1 MTQNQND
8 SARGRAEPESELY
21 FGDASSF
28 TVSVHNDNGN
38 GSAMYEEIQS
48 HRYDTLQRPAN
59 DGMVGQRTSWDGYN
73 QRLPPASGI
82 HAGQPRTR
90 HSADTVGKAKI
101 FSPIVVPKF
110 INCPS
115 SGASSWV
122 SNQTEMTDSSSFVP
136 YRRAAVQA
144 ADSGRYSEEV
154 YENVTNLDFDDKK
167 PRALSPDEEVAIITS
182 QFIDNDIESTQLDS
196 ETEDQDSNMRAVNV

>member
-1 MTQNQND
+1 M
-8 SARGRAEPESELY
+8 
-21 FGDASSF
+21 
-28 TVSVHNDNGN
+28 
-38 GSAMYEEIQS
+38 
-48 HRYDTLQRPAN
+48 
-59 DGMVGQRTSWDGYN
+59 
-73 QRLPPASGI
+73 
-82 HAGQPRTR
+82 
-90 HSADTVGKAKI
+90 
-101 FSPIVVPKF
+101 
-110 INCPS
+110 
-115 SGASSWV
+115 